1 VVSRNEEIAVGNW
14 VDRLETL
21 RTVIAELA
29 GVVDPGE
36 LSSAA
41 LGGALTA
48 VKADAGSLWLGG
60 ADGMVCQVAAGRD
73 AKRLV
78 GMTLPAAEVSALRNG
93 DGSALVVALA
103 DRGETIGAIRVARED
118 EGAAPFDAVDEAML
132 TSLAASVGLAIGT
145 ANRVRA
151 ADRSADFALLGEMGR
166 EITSTLDL
174 DRVLRAAVNLAA
186 RAMAFDRA
194 AIGLYDGGVCDIRA
208 IAGADTVDATDPAVQ
223 DLAARGAWAA
233 GTGEAFYLSDRT
245 EAASD
250 AERIFLQIFGDD
262 LARAD
267 VQSGLYM
274 PLKDEEG
281 IVGILFFEAAR
292 TDFAAP
298 RQREVAGILAAQAAV
313 AIRNAQL
320 YKQVPLADALGAFNV
335 RWKALLGVPRRRRVA
350 YGVGAA
356 VVLGAVTLPQW
367 PLRVEGMHPAFRQ
380 SGGAQARA
388 LVGGMIQRIFVTEGE
403 RVTRGAALA
412 QLSDADLRAQ
422 RDAALADASADDR
435 EAELAAS
442 RGDAGQERVARLR
455 GESRRRVAA
464 LADDQLRFTLI
475 RSPVDGVVLT
485 PRPEERVGIRVDAG
499 DPVVLVGRTDT
510 LELEFGVDE
519 QDLVRV
525 RVGQEVRARADALPQ
540 YTLVGHVVAI
550 GGLPSDSAADAAGNV
565 AFPVRARVPN
575 VDGTLRPGMAAAA
588 RVLTAPVSLAGR
600 LLRAPLRTARLL
612 WWRLSS

>member
-1 VVSRNEEIAVGNW
+1 MAARSDGIAVGNW
-14 VDRLETL
+14 VDRLTTL
-21 RTVIAELA
+21 GTVIGELA
-29 GVVDPGE
+29 GVVEPDE

-48 VKADAGSLWLGG
+48 VQADAGSLWLRTAG
-60 ADGMVCQVAAGRD
+60 GMVCQVAAGRD
-73 AKRLV
+73 AKHLAGV
-78 GMTLPAAEVSALRNG
+78 TLPAAEVTALPNG
-93 DGSALVVALA
+93 DGTTLVVALP
-103 DRGETIGAIRVARED
+103 DRGESIGALRVAREED
-118 EGAAPFDAVDEAML
+118 GAAPFDAADEAIL
-132 TSLAASVGLAIGT
+132 ASFAASAGLAFGT
-145 ANRVRA
+145 ANRMRD
-151 ADRSADFALLGEMGR
+151 ADRSADFALLAEMGR

-208 IAGADTVDATDPAVQ
+208 VAGADTVDAADPAVQ

-262 LARAD
+262 LARAG
-267 VQSGLYM
+267 VESGLYM

-292 TDFAAP
+292 VDFAAP
-298 RQREVAGILAAQAAV
+298 RQREVAAILAAQAAV

-320 YKQVPLADALGAFNV
+320 YEQVPLANTLGAFSLKW
-335 RWKALLGVPRRRRVA
+335 RALLGVPRRRRTA
-350 YGVGAA
+350 YGVAA
-356 VVLGAVTLPQW
+356 VVVLGAVTLLQW
-367 PLRVEGMHPAFRQ
+367 PLRVDGKHATFRQ
-380 SGGAQARA
+380 LGGAEARA
-388 LVGGMIQRIFVTEGE
+388 QVGGVIQRIFVDEGQ
-403 RVTRGAALA
+403 RVARGAPLA
-412 QLSDADLRAQ
+412 QLSDAELRAQ
-422 RDAALADASADDR
+422 RDAALADAGADDR

-442 RGDAGQERVARLR
+442 HGDAAQERVARLR

-464 LADDQLRFTLI
+464 LADDQLRFTLV

-485 PRPEERVGIRVDAG
+485 PRPEERVGMRVEAG

-510 LELEFGVDE
+510 LELDFGVDE
-519 QDLVRV
+519 QDLARV
-525 RVGQEVRARADALPQ
+525 RLGQEVHARADAAPQ
-540 YTLVGHVVAI
+540 RTLVGHVVAI
-550 GGLPSDSAADAAGNV
+550 GSLPSDSAADVAGNV

-575 VDGTLRPGMAAAA
+575 IDGGLRPGMAAAA
-588 RVLTAPVSLAGR
+588 RVLTAPASLAGR
-600 LLRAPLRTARLL
+600 LLRAPVRTARLL